1 MDRESSRE
9 KRAANRVLR
18 ALPMIVSMLVCAAFG
33 YALGIFPV
41 WFHALKL
48 HETETL
54 GRVVMISSARGA

>member
-1 MDRESSRE
+1 
-9 KRAANRVLR
+9 
-18 ALPMIVSMLVCAAFG
+18 MIVSMLVCAAFG

-54 GRVVMISSARGA
+54 GRVVMISESDPFCAASTLLARHG